1 MADLLLLPGVL
12 TRSNAAS
19 ILILAVLLAR
29 FLLTKAPKRVR
40 IWLWALVAV
49 RLLVPVLPESPW
61 SLVPMEITAP
71 GYQEMVP
78 AETAVPD
85 NIVISDDVTVH
96 YQIVEPE
103 IEIRSFDW
111 TWPWLIGVALMLGYV
126 LFS

>member
-49 RLLVPVLPESPW
+49 RLLVPVLPESSW

-96 YQIVEPE
+96 YQTVEPE
-103 IEIRSFDW
+103 IEIHSVDW
-111 TWPWLIGVALMLGYV
+111 TWPWLAGTV
-126 LFS
+126 